1 MIVVV
6 VVVVIAITT
15 TVTSSTTAFVLV
27 LVTLS
32 LNDFSLADG
41 VVAAMDRTWSI
52 GVVITSSIVVVP
64 VLSTFLLVVIV
75 ELAVASFLM
84 DFIVL
89 TFINVTE
96 FFVVLDLGS
105 NGVESDVRLLLT
117 FTPRL

>member
-32 LNDFSLADG
+32 LNDFALADG